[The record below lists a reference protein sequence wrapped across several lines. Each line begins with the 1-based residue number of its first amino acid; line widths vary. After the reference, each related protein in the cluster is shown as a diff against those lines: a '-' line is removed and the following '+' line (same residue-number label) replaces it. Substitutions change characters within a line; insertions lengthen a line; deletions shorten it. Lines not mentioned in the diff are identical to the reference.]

1 MNNISQKFIQC
12 SNKSLSRINL
22 QRAVVMVLY
31 RNKQSEHKNSRRVC
45 MGVWMYRKL
54 CMWMIYSAKL
64 DRDKIK
70 KQIFL
75 SSWLKFSVNSMKT
88 TFIGQSHKKKCH
100 LMWIFLGVLRR
111 NDWEFFTIALKFFC
125 LKLFSMT
132 CDTSES
138 YSYSYSNNWQPF
150 L

>member
-70 KQIFL
+70 KQICL

-88 TFIGQSHKKKCH
+88 TFIGQSHKKMSFNVNIPRRSEEKWLRILYNCIEI
-100 LMWIFLGVLRR
+100 LLFKAFFYDLWYIWIIFI
-111 NDWEFFTIALKFFC
+111 FK
-125 LKLFSMT
+125 
-132 CDTSES
+132 
-138 YSYSYSNNWQPF
+138 
-150 L
+150 